1 MAFSLGG
8 GIARVVGDVRGGKH
22 IETLMTRLTH
32 SKVGSVQG
40 ANRLTHSKVGSV
52 QGAKVDYLREERGDL
67 GQGGG
72 GMNSGQIA
80 CPRCQGGSVREERGD
95 LGKGV

>member
-22 IETLMTRLTH
+22 IETLMT
-32 SKVGSVQG
+32 
-40 ANRLTHSKVGSV
+40 RLTHSKVGSV

>member
-1 MAFSLGG
+1 LLLATYGG
-8 GIARVVGDVRGGKH
+8 AKN

-32 SKVGSVQG
+32 SKVGSAQG
-40 ANRLTHSKVGSV
+40 V
-52 QGAKVDYLREERGDL
+52 KVDYLREERGDL

-72 GMNSGQIA
+72 GRNSGQIA
-80 CPRCQGGSVREERGD
+80 CPRCQGGSQREERGD